1 MTGEA
6 SGPLVGLRVLDF
18 SIVIAGPTA
27 TTMLGDFGAEVVK
40 VERPGVGDPLRAW
53 APFKDGHSLWW
64 KAHSRNKK
72 SITLNLARPEGQ
84 AIAKELVAKADVA
97 VESYQPGTM
106 EKWGLDY
113 EALSAVNPRLVMLRM
128 SGFGQTGPYRER
140 PGFGTVAEAM
150 SGLAQIT
157 GFPDGPPILPAFP
170 MADEVAGTFGAMAIM
185 MALYDREKT
194 GEGQWIDTSLYE
206 PLFRLMIPN
215 VPEYDQNGTIRGRIG
230 NELADAAP
238 RNLYQSK
245 DGKWLSM
252 SASTQG
258 IWERVAVAIG
268 REELIQEER
277 FKDNTT
283 RVKNR
288 VELNEIIQEWVGSL
302 PLEEAMAG
310 MREAGAVVGPVYD
323 SAMIAEDPQYAERE
337 DLVKVDDPDLGPLQM
352 HAALPKLSRTPGSVY
367 RAAPGLGE
375 HNESV
380 YGEWLGYDAQRV
392 ADLKEQGLI

>member
-1 MTGEA
+1 MTEQA
-6 SGPLVGLRVLDF
+6 KGPLVGLRVLDF

-27 TTMLGDFGAEVVK
+27 TTLLGDFGAEVVK

-72 SITLNLARPEGQ
+72 SITLNLAKPEGQ
-84 AIAKELVAKADVA
+84 AIARELVSKADVA

-106 EKWGLDY
+106 ERWGLDY
-113 EALSAVNPRLVMLRM
+113 DALSAVNPRLVMLRM
-128 SGFGQTGPYRER
+128 SGFGQTGPYKSR

-157 GFPDGPPILPAFP
+157 GFPDGSPILPAFP

-185 MALYDREKT
+185 MALYHREKT

-206 PLFRLMIPN
+206 PLFRFMIPN
-215 VPEYDQNGTIRGRIG
+215 VPEYDQLGVVRGRFG

-238 RNLYQSK
+238 RNLYRSK

-268 REELIQEER
+268 REELIKDPR
-277 FKDNTT
+277 FPDNTT

-288 VELNEIIQEWVGSL
+288 VELNAIIQDWVGSL
-302 PLEEAMAG
+302 PLEEAMAA

-323 SAMIAEDPQYAERE
+323 SAMIAEDPQYIERE
-337 DLVKVDDPDLGPLQM
+337 DIVSVPDPDLGSVKM
-352 HAALPKLSRTPGSVY
+352 HAAIPKFSRTPGAVY
-367 RAAPGLGE
+367 RAAPALGE

-380 YGEWLGYDAQRV
+380 YGEWLGYDAQKV

>member
-1 MTGEA
+1 MTEQA
-6 SGPLVGLRVLDF
+6 RGPLVGLRVLDF

-27 TTMLGDFGAEVVK
+27 TTLLGDFGAEVVK

-72 SITLNLARPEGQ
+72 SVTLNLAKPEGQ
-84 AIAKELVAKADVA
+84 AIARALVAKADVA

-106 EKWGLDY
+106 EKWGLGWD
-113 EALSAVNPRLVMLRM
+113 ALSAVNPRLVMLRM

-185 MALYDREKT
+185 MALYHREKT
-194 GEGQWIDTSLYE
+194 GDGQWIDTSLYE
-206 PLFRLMIPN
+206 PLFRYMIPN
-215 VPEYDQNGTIRGRIG
+215 VPEYDQNGTVRGRMG
-230 NELADAAP
+230 NELLDAAP
-238 RNLYQSK
+238 RNLYQAA

-268 REELIQEER
+268 REELIKDPR
-277 FKDNTT
+277 FLDNTT

-288 VELNEIIQEWVGSL
+288 VELNAIIQDWVGSL
-302 PLEEAMAG
+302 PLEEAMAA

-337 DLVKVDDPDLGPLQM
+337 DIVTVDDPDLGPLKM
-352 HAALPKLSRTPGSVY
+352 HAALPKLSRTPGAVHK
-367 RAAPGLGE
+367 AAPALGE
-375 HNESV
+375 DNESV
-380 YGEWLGYDAQRV
+380 YGEWLGYDARKV
-392 ADLKEQGLI
+392 AELKEQGLI